1 MEPQNSNK
9 TMWVLVSA
17 GAIIVI
23 AGAVYYAMMG
33 NKGAEVLEQNKTP
46 ETVSSEVQEG
56 LNSTDLG
63 NLDADIKS
71 LDADINTL

>member
-17 GAIIVI
+17 GAIIIVAI
-23 AGAVYYAMMG
+23 AIYYAMLG
-33 NKGAEVLEQNKTP
+33 NKGVEVLEQDKTP

-63 NLDADIKS
+63 NLDADINS
-71 LDADINTL
+71 LDADINKL